1 MKDKD
6 LEKFYAIMNGLS
18 EQYLGEKISKVRV
31 ELYFRVLEDLT
42 IEQIEKGL
50 AEMLKNRFSKTLP
63 LPAEIRESALGNR
76 RDLAL
81 AAFIK
86 TGEAVSRVGAHGNV
100 VFDDPV
106 IHRVVMSFEGGWPG
120 VCRALDD
127 VKFKDDFIARYRALA
142 GMAER
147 NPLSMAE
154 TPLYLPGITELTNRK
169 NPDHY
174 ERFARI
180 EPDAYKP
187 VPIGSATEIQVWQA
201 RVIKAKAIASG
212 NTPRQLTPGEK
223 QASLEPVAASARG
236 NKSSGPSRLGEISG
250 RVVRFA
256 RRNGEGEAGRLE
268 HATEATPD
276 VPKPGL

>member
-1 MKDKD
+1 
-6 LEKFYAIMNGLS
+6 
-18 EQYLGEKISKVRV
+18 
-31 ELYFRVLEDLT
+31 LEDLS
-42 IEQIEKGL
+42 IEQVERGIT
-50 AEMLKNRFSKTLP
+50 EMLKIRFSSRAP
-63 LPAEIRESALGNR
+63 LPAEIRQHALGNR
-76 RDLAL
+76 RDIAL

-86 TGEAVSRVGAHGNV
+86 TGEAVSRVGSHGNV

-106 IHRVVMSFEGGWPG
+106 IHRVVISFEGGWPG
-120 VCRALDD
+120 VCRAFDD
-127 VKFKDDFIARYRALA
+127 TKFKDDFIARYSALA